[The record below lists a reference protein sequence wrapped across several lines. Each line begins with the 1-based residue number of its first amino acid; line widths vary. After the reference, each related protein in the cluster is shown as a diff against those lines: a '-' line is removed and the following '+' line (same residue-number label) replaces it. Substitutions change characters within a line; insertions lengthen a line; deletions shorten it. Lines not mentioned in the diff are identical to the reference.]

1 MLIIK
6 HGEFMQSMN
15 TEPQQD
21 LSSSHKTK
29 CTFTQTMVAVLAIT
43 ALSTVAYADE
53 KVGDSAQGRV
63 IEDSLVYNDPS
74 LSKTDDW
81 IKGASIDYH
90 NVYSAPV
97 SVTDTA
103 GTKYTATNS
112 YGMAGLSGFVGKGN
126 LTFLVSYR
134 QGTGNMSVPYGNT
147 NVSWTKDM
155 SEVEVDAR
163 YLITQFSSTYFV
175 PYALAGYYSTNETWN
190 FTNTYVNGVLEKN
203 SYTITAPLVGLGGIV
218 PISDK
223 MGLRADIKQGWFS
236 GSTTSNI
243 PAFNGSSISY
253 TGTRLTLTG
262 YYNIDSNIN
271 VQLGLRNDS
280 SNGASTTGMYAMLG
294 YTMK

>member
-1 MLIIK
+1 
-6 HGEFMQSMN
+6 
-15 TEPQQD
+15 
-21 LSSSHKTK
+21 
-29 CTFTQTMVAVLAIT
+29 MVAVLAIT